1 MKVIEIK
8 NKNGEILK
16 TKNGEILTENILEL
30 GDRFVP
36 QTNKTIC
43 KKGKYD
49 SYTIPVSLIDINQK
63 QYEKVWVKLTE
74 TMANSLLSADNKPT
88 QTLYKVIEY
97 KNKHGT
103 FLGLEYLNIDNVWIK
118 CGLETPKT
126 IEDFKN
132 NI

>member
-1 MKVIEIK
+1 MKVLEIK
-8 NKNGEILK
+8 NKNGEVLK
-16 TKNGEILTENILEL
+16 TKNGEILNENILEL

-36 QTNKTIC
+36 QTNKAIC
-43 KKGKYD
+43 KKGKYN
-49 SYTIPVSLIDINQK
+49 SYTIPVNLIDINQK
-63 QYEKVWVKLTE
+63 QYEKVWIKLTE